1 VASAR
6 EAFATVR
13 WSAPERGA
21 ALQRIADELEARLD
35 ELTTLS
41 TAETGVP
48 ISTSPAL
55 QRVALKVLRDYA
67 EMRVP
72 FESRTPRARILR
84 EPVGVALGI
93 APWNAPVAG
102 LSFML
107 GPALAAGCPIVL
119 KPAHEAPLATY
130 VLADAVAAADLPQGM
145 VSILPGDASLG
156 EHLVRHPGI
165 DKISFTGS
173 TVAGRRIGALAAER
187 IARVT
192 LELGGKSPA
201 IVADDADLD
210 AVVGALVA
218 GGAGNS
224 GQVCCALTRVLVS
237 ERRHDELV
245 ERLAVALEAL
255 QVGDPMDPA
264 TDVGPLAL
272 ERQRER
278 VEGYIALG
286 REQGARVVTGGGRPA
301 DLRHGWFVEPTLFDR
316 VEPSMRIAR
325 EEIFGPV
332 ISVLAYRD
340 LDDAVALANDSDY
353 GLLCSVFTRGDDVA
367 ERLARGVRAG
377 QVHINGY
384 GTCTGEPFG
393 GFKQSGIGRKGGAE
407 GLDAFLETKVIE
419 RHGGR
424 P

>member
-1 VASAR
+1 
-6 EAFATVR
+6 
-13 WSAPERGA
+13 
-21 ALQRIADELEARLD
+21 
-35 ELTTLS
+35 
-41 TAETGVP
+41 
-48 ISTSPAL
+48 
-55 QRVALKVLRDYA
+55 
-67 EMRVP
+67 
-72 FESRTPRARILR
+72 
-84 EPVGVALGI
+84 
-93 APWNAPVAG
+93 
-102 LSFML
+102 
-107 GPALAAGCPIVL
+107 
-119 KPAHEAPLATY
+119 
-130 VLADAVAAADLPQGM
+130 
-145 VSILPGDASLG
+145 
-156 EHLVRHPGI
+156 
-165 DKISFTGS
+165 
-173 TVAGRRIGALAAER
+173 
-187 IARVT
+187 
-192 LELGGKSPA
+192 
-201 IVADDADLD
+201 
-210 AVVGALVA
+210 
-218 GGAGNS
+218 
-224 GQVCCALTRVLVS
+224 VLVS

-264 TDVGPLAL
+264 TDVGPLTL

-332 ISVLAYRD
+332 ISVLACRD

-353 GLLCSVFTRGDDVA
+353 GLLCSVFTRDDDVA

-407 GLDAFLETKVIE
+407 GLEAFLETKVIE
-419 RHGGR
+419 RHGVR